1 VKTEGAPSSPADT
14 AGKICRVLFFKAFS
28 NLSSPRQERFFMS
41 QQYYF
46 TSESVC
52 AGHPDKL
59 SDQISDAIADEIIKQ
74 DPFARIAVETA
85 VTAGRVVLLG
95 EIGSAVAKVDY
106 AQVARDEVRRQ
117 GYVIPELQFDANN
130 VAVDVY
136 IREQSPEIAAG
147 VVGDDGEGIG
157 AGDQGMMFG
166 FACNETP
173 QLMPLPIT
181 LAHRLTARIDE
192 LRVTDLG
199 YLRPDGKAQVT
210 VAYEDGKPVAV
221 SHVVVAVPHDPSVT
235 REQVQKE
242 IYEKGI
248 APLLSEFGYEI
259 NPQKDLVLNGT
270 GVWHFSGP
278 AADAGLTGRKIIVD
292 TYGGYARVGGGAFSG
307 KDCTKVDRSAAYAA
321 RYLAKNIVA
330 AGLAD
335 KAEVALA
342 YFIGARRPVMQEV
355 DTFGTEKVSREEI
368 KKFMDALLD
377 TSVGGIIKAFEL
389 RRPIYRET
397 AAYGHFGRDGFPW
410 EKIAKRN

>member
-1 VKTEGAPSSPADT
+1 
-14 AGKICRVLFFKAFS
+14 
-28 NLSSPRQERFFMS
+28 MS
-41 QQYYF
+41 RYYF

-59 SDQISDAIADEIIKQ
+59 SDQISDAIADEVIKQ
-74 DPFARIAVETA
+74 DPKARIGVETA
-85 VTAGRVVLLG
+85 VTANRVVLLG
-95 EIGSAVAKVDY
+95 EVGTTAKVDF
-106 AQVARDEVRRQ
+106 AKVAREEVRRQ
-117 GYVIPELQFDANN
+117 GYVIDGLQFHADTLD
-130 VAVDVY
+130 VDVY

-147 VVGDDGEGIG
+147 VVDDDGEGIG

-166 FACNETP
+166 YACNETP

-181 LAHRLTARIDE
+181 LAHRLTQRLDE
-192 LRVTDLG
+192 LRVTDLT
-199 YLRPDGKAQVT
+199 YLRPDGKAQFT
-210 VAYEDGKPVAV
+210 VAYEEGKPVAV
-221 SHVVVAVPHDPSVT
+221 THVVVAIPHDPKIE
-235 REQVQKE
+235 REHVQKDV
-242 IYEKGI
+242 YEKGI
-248 APLLSEFGYEI
+248 KPLLDEYDYSI
-259 NPQKDLVLNGT
+259 DPAKQLVLNGT

-292 TYGGYARVGGGAFSG
+292 GYGGYARVGGGAFSG

-355 DTFGTEKVSREEI
+355 ETFGTEKVSHEEI
-368 KKFMDALLD
+368 KKFMDSLLD
-377 TSVGGIIKAFEL
+377 TSVAGIIKAFDL
-389 RRPIYRET
+389 RRPIYRAT

-410 EKIAKRN
+410 EVIAKR

>member
-1 VKTEGAPSSPADT
+1 
-14 AGKICRVLFFKAFS
+14 
-28 NLSSPRQERFFMS
+28 MS

-95 EIGSAVAKVDY
+95 EVGSGVAKVDY
-106 AQVARDEVRRQ
+106 AQIARDEVRRQ
-117 GYVIPELQFDANN
+117 GYIIPELQFNADDL
-130 VAVDVY
+130 AVDVY

-147 VVGDDGEGIG
+147 VVNDDDEGIG

-173 QLMPLPIT
+173 ELMPLPIT
-181 LAHRLTARIDE
+181 LAHRLTQRIDE
-192 LRVTDLG
+192 LRVTDLK

-210 VAYEDGKPVAV
+210 VAYEGGKPVAV
-221 SHVVVAVPHDPSVT
+221 NHVVVAVPHDPSVE
-235 REQVQKE
+235 RDQVQKDV
-242 IYEKGI
+242 YNKGI
-248 APLLSEFGYEI
+248 APLLAEFGYEI
-259 NPQKDLVLNGT
+259 DPRKDLVLNGT

-321 RYLAKNIVA
+321 RYVAKNIVA

-342 YFIGARRPVMQEV
+342 YFIGARKPVMQEV
-355 DTFGTEKVSREEI
+355 ETFGTEKVSHDEI
-368 KKFMDALLD
+368 KKFVAGLLD
-377 TSVGGIIKAFEL
+377 TSVSGIIKAFDL

-397 AAYGHFGRDGFPW
+397 AAYGHFGRPGFPW
-410 EKIAKRN
+410 EEIVAKGE

>member
-1 VKTEGAPSSPADT
+1 
-14 AGKICRVLFFKAFS
+14 
-28 NLSSPRQERFFMS
+28 MS

-95 EIGSAVAKVDY
+95 EVGSAIAKVDY

-192 LRVTDLG
+192 LRVADLS

-235 REQVQKE
+235 REQVQKD

-355 DTFGTEKVSREEI
+355 DTFGTEKASREEI

-377 TSVGGIIKAFEL
+377 TSVGGIIKAFDL

-410 EKIAKRN
+410 EEIAKRN

>member
-1 VKTEGAPSSPADT
+1 VLHLALPIRRERYVACCFLKHFQTFLRP
-14 AGKICRVLFFKAFS
+14 GKKG
-28 NLSSPRQERFFMS
+28 FFMS

-95 EIGSAVAKVDY
+95 EVGSAVAKVDY

-192 LRVTDLG
+192 LRVTDLS

-235 REQVQKE
+235 REQVQKD

-355 DTFGTEKVSREEI
+355 DTFGTEKASREEI

-377 TSVGGIIKAFEL
+377 TSVGGIIKAFDL

-410 EKIAKRN
+410 EEIAKRN

>member
-1 VKTEGAPSSPADT
+1 
-14 AGKICRVLFFKAFS
+14 
-28 NLSSPRQERFFMS
+28 MS
-41 QQYYF
+41 HYYF

-59 SDQISDAIADEIIKQ
+59 SDQISDAIADELIKQ
-74 DPFARIAVETA
+74 DPKSRIAVETA

-95 EIGSAVAKVDY
+95 EVGTKAKVDF
-106 AQVARDEVRRQ
+106 AQVAREEVRRQ
-117 GYVIPELQFDANN
+117 GYIIDDLLFHADKID
-130 VAVDVY
+130 VDVY
-136 IREQSPEIAAG
+136 IREQSPEIAVG
-147 VVGDDGEGIG
+147 VVQDDDEGIG

-181 LAHRLTARIDE
+181 LAHRLTQRLDE
-192 LRVTDLG
+192 LRQTELT

-210 VAYEDGKPVAV
+210 VAYKNGKPVAV
-221 SHVVVAVPHDPSVT
+221 SHVVVAIPHDPKVT

-242 IYEKGI
+242 VYQK
-248 APLLSEFGYEI
+248 AVQPLLAEFGYEI
-259 NPQKDLVLNGT
+259 DPAKQLVLNGT

-321 RYLAKNIVA
+321 RFLAKNIVA

-342 YFIGARRPVMQEV
+342 YFIGARKPVMQEV
-355 DTFGTEKVSREEI
+355 ETFGTEKASREEI
-368 KKFMDALLD
+368 KKFMDGLLD
-377 TSVGGIIKAFEL
+377 TSVAGIIKAFDL
-389 RRPIYRET
+389 RRPIYRAT
-397 AAYGHFGRDGFPW
+397 AAYGHFGREGFPW
-410 EKIAKRN
+410 EEVRG